1 MIIFTKQKANKFS
14 GFPADKN
21 LLAFLVPWRQTKTHG
36 QYFIGNLELKNHP
49 NPHNLKWKTVSQF
62 LIGKVVQKI
71 DNVAALIDAWGSQF
85 LIGKVLRIKIWLIKM
100 L

>member
-1 MIIFTKQKANKFS
+1 MVETRKTLLLREFFLIIFTKQKANKFS

-62 LIGKVVQKI
+62 LIGKV
-71 DNVAALIDAWGSQF
+71 
-85 LIGKVLRIKIWLIKM
+85 
-100 L
+100 